1 MTAIQYQLDQRPT
14 YKDLYQ
20 FLLTCKESIS
30 DIQERRIASI
40 SLAIEPIDL
49 LAVLHSV
56 VKPNQRHFYFEK
68 SGHQEA
74 ILAFDVALQL
84 ETEGRQR
91 FAQAKE
97 FIQTALAKTTQ
108 FGDLDAP
115 FAGAHFFCNF
125 SFFDTS
131 EEDSFAAASV
141 FLPAWQIV
149 RSSSFISRCDW
160 LCQAPQEFTRNLD
173 ERYTVVANVIIDAD
187 FDAKATVDQLWQT
200 LQKIQA
206 VKYEVVTLSNANK
219 TFFKQKSVAPPG
231 HFTTS
236 VAAALNLIQTNQFYK
251 VVLAH
256 ALDIFSPLPLNLVAS
271 LHHLQKLYSNCYIFS
286 ASNGRGS
293 TFIGASPERLV
304 SISQGLSERTL
315 TTDAL
320 AGSAPRG
327 KTPTED
333 AQFANRLLN
342 SQKEVH
348 EHQVVIDSIMQHLRT
363 LGLSPQLAPARLLQ
377 LSNIQHLQ
385 TPIQASIP
393 SSVHLLDAVA
403 ELHPTPAVAG
413 APRRVACEQIRRFES
428 FERSLYAAPIGW
440 VDHQGNGEFAV
451 GIRSALIQGCQA
463 RLFAGAG
470 IVAGSNPEKELA
482 EVQLKL
488 QALLSAISA

>member
-30 DIQERRIASI
+30 DLQERRIASI
-40 SLAIEPIDL
+40 SLAIEPVDL

-56 VKPNQRHFYFEK
+56 VKPTQRHFYFEK

-84 ETEGRQR
+84 ETEGRHR
-91 FAQAKE
+91 FAEAKE
-97 FIQTALAKTTQ
+97 FIQTALAKTTL
-108 FGDLDAP
+108 FGDLNAP

-131 EEDSFAAASV
+131 REAAFAAASV

-149 RSSSFISRCDW
+149 RSSSLSSHEW
-160 LCQAPQEFTRNLD
+160 LCQTPQEFTRSLE
-173 ERYTVVANVIIDAD
+173 ERYTVVANVVIDAD
-187 FDAKATVDQLWQT
+187 FDVEATVDRVWQT

-206 VKYEVVTLSNANK
+206 VKYEVVNLSDANK
-219 TFFKQKSVAPPG
+219 TFFQQKFVAPPEQ
-231 HFTTS
+231 FTTS
-236 VAAALNLIQTNQFYK
+236 VAAALDLIRAKQFHK

-286 ASNGRGS
+286 SSNGRGS

-304 SISQGLSERTL
+304 GISQILSERTL

-327 KTPTED
+327 KTSAED
-333 AQFANRLLN
+333 AQFANHLLN
-342 SQKEVH
+342 SRKEIH
-348 EHQVVIDSIMQHLRT
+348 EHQVVIDSIMQHLST

-385 TPIQASIP
+385 TPIRASVP
-393 SSVHLLDAVA
+393 SSVHLLDVVA

-413 APRRVACEQIRRFES
+413 APRLEACEQIRRFEA

-451 GIRSALIQGCQA
+451 GIRSALIQGRQA

-488 QALLSAISA
+488 QALLQAISA